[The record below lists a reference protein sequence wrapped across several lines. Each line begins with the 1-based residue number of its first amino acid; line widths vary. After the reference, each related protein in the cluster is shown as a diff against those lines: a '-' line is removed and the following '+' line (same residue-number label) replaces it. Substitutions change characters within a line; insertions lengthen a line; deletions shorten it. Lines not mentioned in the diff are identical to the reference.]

1 MLRHPT
7 VHPADMTV
15 AEARAAF
22 AASAK
27 IRVLLLVAGDRLV
40 STVVRDDLAGS
51 ADPASAVA
59 DAGTLTGRCVAAD
72 APLEATFQAMV
83 RDGRRRLA
91 VVEPDGILLG
101 LLCLK
106 QSRSGFCTDEG
117 VAAMRRSRA
126 RGA

>member
-7 VHPADMTV
+7 VHPAGLTV
-15 AEARAAF
+15 GEARSVF

-27 IRVLLLVAGDRLV
+27 TRVLLLVADGRLV
-40 STVVRDDLAGS
+40 STVVREDLAAA

-72 APLEATFQAMV
+72 ALLEDTFRAMV
-83 RDGRRRLA
+83 REGRRRLA
-91 VVEPDGILLG
+91 VVGPDGTLLG

-106 QSRSGFCTDEG
+106 QSQSGFCTDEG